1 LNICLTNCKWA
12 RQNFGWRIDHTMEV
26 ILIRCYGN
34 LNNMVFC
41 GLSQRRDQ
49 GTGTIGADS
58 HEGMVLSFLSQGQ
71 VKQYKEHHR
80 DNPQL
85 IWK

>member
-1 LNICLTNCKWA
+1 
-12 RQNFGWRIDHTMEV
+12 M
-26 ILIRCYGN
+26 
-34 LNNMVFC
+34 
-41 GLSQRRDQ
+41 
-49 GTGTIGADS
+49 GTIGADS

-71 VKQYKEHHR
+71 VKQSKEHQC